1 MKHTVLAAAAFAAL
15 TTNAMTTSPMIS
27 DGMVLPQNTS
37 AHVWGTADPGEKITV
52 TPSWSNQAYTV
63 KADKEG
69 RWLTSIETPAA
80 SYTRHDL
87 IVSGKNSSD
96 TIKNVLIG
104 EVWLASGQSNME
116 MPLKGF
122 PGCNV
127 KNGFKE
133 IAKSRQYADKVRFYT
148 VPTDQSYEPVE
159 NVNAFWTVPGPDA
172 APEYSATAWYFA
184 TRLNDVL
191 DIPIGIVSAA
201 YGGSKVESWLPREI
215 LERYPDVSLHP
226 KDIENM
232 TSYYR
237 PMLMYNAMFKPI
249 SKYTYNGIIW
259 YQGCSNVGSYDTYAD
274 RLVTMVNRWREE
286 LGRGAIPFYAV
297 EIAPFDYD
305 NPAEDEKSPMLRE
318 AQWEAV
324 SKLNNADMICTNDIV
339 EEYERFNIHPGNKE
353 AVGQRLGDLAL
364 NKTYGKKQ
372 FMAGSP
378 KYKSHRVEGDK
389 IMVAIDSPSHGIC
402 RNYDIKGFEI
412 AGEDGKY
419 YPATDVIFLWQ
430 TNEFQLSNPDVP
442 HPVSARYGYGD
453 FMPGNVYGGNYLPL
467 IPFTTKR

>member
-1 MKHTVLAAAAFAAL
+1 
-15 TTNAMTTSPMIS
+15 MTTSPMIS
-27 DGMVLPQNTS
+27 DGMVLPQNTHAHIWGS
-37 AHVWGTADPGEKITV
+37 ANPGETIKVSPTWDKQ
-52 TPSWSNQAYTV
+52 TYSV
-63 KADKEG
+63 KADNSG
-69 RWLTSIETPAA
+69 HWLISVATPAA
-80 SYTRHDL
+80 SYSQHDL
-87 IVSGKNSSD
+87 IISSKTDSD

-133 IAKSRQYADKVRFYT
+133 IAKARQYADKVRFYT
-148 VPTDQSYEPVE
+148 VPTSQSYEPVE
-159 NVNAFWTVPGPDA
+159 NANAHWTVPGPDTT
-172 APEYSATAWYFA
+172 PEYSATAWYFA

-215 LERYPDVSLHP
+215 LEKYSDVSLNP
-226 KDIENM
+226 KDIEDM
-232 TSYYR
+232 TSYWR

-249 SKYTYNGIIW
+249 NKYTYNGIIW
-259 YQGCSNVGSYDTYAD
+259 YQGCSNVRSYDTYAD

-286 LGRGAIPFYAV
+286 LGRGDIPFYAV
-297 EIAPFDYD
+297 EIAPYEYD
-305 NPAEDEKSPMLRE
+305 DPAEDGKSPMLRE

-324 SKLNNADMICTNDIV
+324 ARLNNADMICTNDIV

-353 AVGQRLGDLAL
+353 AVGQRLGDVAL

-378 KYKSHRVEGDK
+378 KYKSYRVEGDK
-389 IMVAIDSPSHGIC
+389 IMVAIDSPNHGIC
-402 RNYDIKGFEI
+402 RNFDIKGFEI

-419 YPATDVIFLWQ
+419 YPASDVIFLWQ
-430 TNEFQLSNPDVP
+430 TNEFQLSNPNVP